1 MAHSWRALVADQWL
15 RFVGLT
21 WARSSSLAGRWAG
34 RGTGWAVP
42 RGTIGRALWGSLWG
56 RGKLSPISWHPP
68 WAQPWCASSGL
79 PVSPAQWKSTFESQQ
94 KWSQEIAQGR
104 RHLQGRG
111 VAGYEA
117 LRRNVTP
124 MSTLCFPDWTAL
136 PWNKLHKQKLQGS
149 ENKHPQNVQKV
160 KG

>member
-42 RGTIGRALWGSLWG
+42 RGTIGRALWGSFVREGETQSHLLAPS
-56 RGKLSPISWHPP
+56 LSSALVCKFWT
-68 WAQPWCASSGL
+68 ACLSC
-79 PVSPAQWKSTFESQQ
+79 TFESQQ